1 MKTIMSIY
9 LDSNKPHFKKTVLI
23 RRHMGLILLLAALI
37 LGVLSVQPSLAQEQP
52 PASVTSSETSPV
64 TSNDVNEVARQLWC
78 PLCSGVRLDAC
89 ELKACEQMRDVIR
102 IKLEEGQDSE
112 AIKAYFVE
120 QYGPQVLGEPPKKG
134 FNLLAWI
141 LPFVAL
147 MAGAV
152 FLFFRIRRMVR
163 PQAALATTASGAGGS
178 PPRGAQDADAGEEM
192 DEYARKLEEELQR
205 YG

>member
-1 MKTIMSIY
+1 MKPIMPIY
-9 LDSNKPHFKKTVLI
+9 ADSNRSCHKKAARI
-23 RRHMGLILLLAALI
+23 HRHIGLALLLAALV
-37 LGVLSVQPSLAQEQP
+37 LGVLAAQPSLAQEQP
-52 PASVTSSETSPV
+52 PGSETSNPV
-64 TSNDVNEVARQLWC
+64 TPNDVNEVARQLWC

-120 QYGPQVLGEPPKKG
+120 QYGPQVLGEPPKEG
-134 FNLLAWI
+134 FNLLAWV

-163 PQAALATTASGAGGS
+163 PQPALATLAPEPGAAPAPGSGDPSHGAG
-178 PPRGAQDADAGEEM
+178 DDM

>member
-1 MKTIMSIY
+1 MFTHNNSGR
-9 LDSNKPHFKKTVLI
+9 DSKKSRYPGFGL
-23 RRHMGLILLLAALI
+23 RHLGPFLLLTALF
-37 LGVLSVQPSLAQEQP
+37 LGAIMARPSLAQEQP
-52 PASVTSSETSPV
+52 PSAAAPGPV
-64 TSNDVNEVARQLWC
+64 TPNDVNEVAKQLWC

-112 AIKAYFVE
+112 SIKAYFVE
-120 QYGPQVLGEPPKKG
+120 QYGPQVLGEPPKEG
-134 FNLLAWI
+134 FNLLAWV
-141 LPFVAL
+141 LPFLAL

-163 PQAALATTASGAGGS
+163 SQPALATVYPRPAE
-178 PPRGAQDADAGEEM
+178 PPRETGEPGQAL
-192 DEYARKLEEELQR
+192 DEYERKLEEELRR